1 MSKHRLLMSSR
12 PGQRDGLAR
21 IGDGSI
27 GGKARGLGF
36 LSVLL
41 RRAELARMFPK
52 MRVEVPPAAVV
63 CTREFD
69 RFVERNDLVKCVD
82 WTDDTEITRAF
93 CAIPLRRELV
103 MSLLL
108 YLAKHRSPLAVRS
121 SSIHEDGSV
130 SPLAGLY
137 QTVLLPNNGPEE
149 ADRLQQLIDAM
160 RVVWS
165 STYHQAPKG
174 ALRRQGMLLSQE
186 RMAVIVQ
193 PMAGRRHRGHFY
205 PTIGGV
211 AGSVNYFP
219 IGSLRPEDG
228 MVAAAVGLGTRAV
241 GGGQVTR
248 FAPHRPSLRP
258 ELYRPEEL
266 RLNSQRSFD
275 AIDMASGRARLADDP
290 RATIASIPL
299 EVARADGAMALL
311 ESTWLPAERTISE
324 SPLAKGVPLL
334 TFKGLLQNTR
344 LAQLLCHVM
353 EGAEEGMG
361 GPVEMEFAADIS
373 RSPNR
378 GRHVVDFVQLRRL
391 PQSRRS
397 GSVRISKVDD
407 ARVLIRSSS
416 AMGSADLVHTGPIVY
431 IPPTA
436 LSPSVSR
443 AFGDEV
449 ARINRLLRER
459 EQNYLLIGPGRWGSI
474 NLSLGVAVTYHQIS
488 EAKLIVELST
498 HEHRV
503 ASSQGSH
510 FFHNIAAGHILYMGL
525 DEEQGGLLNRSWF
538 EQAPRIGGQE
548 GVWVLQPR
556 ASVRIQVDGRSRSGL
571 VFVDSQ

>member
-1 MSKHRLLMSSR
+1 MTKHRLLVSSR
-12 PGQRDGLAR
+12 PGHRDGLAR

-36 LSVLL
+36 LNVLL
-41 RRAELARMFPK
+41 RRTELVRMFPRF
-52 MRVEVPPAAVV
+52 RVEIPPATVV

-69 RFVERNDLVKCVD
+69 RFVERNELVKCID
-82 WTDDTEITRAF
+82 WTDDAEITRAF

-103 MSLLL
+103 MSLVL
-108 YLAKHRSPLAVRS
+108 YLAKHRIPLAVRS

-149 ADRLQQLIDAM
+149 ADRLQQLIDAI

-186 RMAVIVQ
+186 RMAVIIQ
-193 PMAGRRHRGHFY
+193 PMAGRRHRGYFY

-258 ELYRPEEL
+258 ELYRPEEV

-275 AIDMASGRARLADDP
+275 AIDMASGRLRLADDP

-299 EVARADGAMALL
+299 EVAREDGGMSLL

-324 SPLAKGVPLL
+324 SPLAKGIPLL
-334 TFKGLLQNTR
+334 TFQGLLQNTR

-353 EGAEEGMG
+353 ERAEEGMG
-361 GPVEMEFAADIS
+361 GAVEIEFAGDIS

-378 GRHVVDFVQLRRL
+378 SRHVVDFVQLRRL
-391 PQSRRS
+391 PQTWHS
-397 GSVRISKVDD
+397 GSVRLSEV
-407 ARVLIRSSS
+407 AAERVLVRSSS
-416 AMGSADLVHTGPIVY
+416 AMGSADLVHSGPIVY

-436 LSPSVSR
+436 LTPSVSR

-449 ARINRLLRER
+449 ARINRVLRDR
-459 EQNYLLIGPGRWGSI
+459 EQSYLLIGPGRWGSI
-474 NLSLGVAVTYHQIS
+474 NLSLGIAVTYHQIS
-488 EAKLIVELST
+488 EARLIVELST

-525 DEEQGGLLNRSWF
+525 DEEQGGVLNREWF
-538 EQAPRIGGQE
+538 EHARRIGGHA
-548 GVWVLQPR
+548 GVRLLQPKTP
-556 ASVRIQVDGRSRSGL
+556 VRIQVNGRSRSGL
-571 VFVDSQ
+571 VFVEV